1 MLRTIAFFETTKPE
15 EKYLRKALGKK
26 YALSFFE
33 APVQEVPAATFAET
47 DALSV
52 FIYSRVTAEVLAQL
66 PRLKFIAT
74 RSTGFNHIDI
84 DAASKRGIP
93 VSNVPYYGENTVAE
107 HTFALILSLSRNIHK
122 AYVRTS
128 RNDFSLTGL
137 QGFDLKG
144 KTLGVI
150 GAGSIGL
157 HVIRMARGFGLK
169 IIVFDVKQNHF
180 LAETLEYTYVSL
192 DELLKQ
198 SDIIT
203 LHCPS
208 TPQTRGILNMTNIKT
223 VKKGALFINT
233 ARGDLIETAALH
245 YALNT
250 GIFGGAGLDVF
261 EGEELVKDE
270 NQMLSRNVPVEKL
283 QALLQKNILLK
294 MENVI
299 LTPHM
304 AFDSIEAV
312 ERILQTTADNIAAF
326 DRDLR
331 EHVVNGV
338 GQQPQS

>member
-1 MLRTIAFFETTKPE
+1 MLRTIAFFETTRAE
-15 EKYLRKALGKK
+15 EKYLRKALAKK
-26 YALSFFE
+26 YQLSFYD
-33 APVQEVPAATFAET
+33 APVQDVPPGDWV
-47 DALSV
+47 DADVLSV
-52 FIYSRVTAEVLAQL
+52 FIYSRVSAELIARMPKLQLITA
-66 PRLKFIAT
+66 
-74 RSTGFNHIDI
+74 RSTGFNTIDGE
-84 DAASKRGIP
+84 AASKRGIP

-144 KTLGVI
+144 RTLGVI

-157 HVIRMARGFGLK
+157 HVIRMARGFGLN
-169 IIVFDVKQNHF
+169 IIVFDVKHNHF
-180 LAETLEYTYVSL
+180 LAETLEYTYVTL
-192 DELLKQ
+192 DYLLKH

-208 TPQTRGILNMTNIKT
+208 NAHTRGIINMQNIDT

-245 YALNT
+245 HALNS

-270 NQMLSRNVPVEKL
+270 NQMLSRNVPIEKL

-304 AFDSIEAV
+304 AFDSVEAV

-326 DRDLR
+326 DSGTP
-331 EHVVNGV
+331 ENVVNGV
-338 GQQPQS
+338 GGPARL

>member
-1 MLRTIAFFETTKPE
+1 MLRSIVFFETTRTE
-15 EKYLRKALGKK
+15 EKYLRKVLGKK
-26 YALSFFE
+26 YVVAFFD
-33 APVQEVPAATFAET
+33 APIQDVAASEYAHA
-47 DALSV
+47 DVLSV
-52 FIYSRVTAEVLAQL
+52 FIYSRVTAAVIAQMPQLAL
-66 PRLKFIAT
+66 IVT
-74 RSTGFNHIDI
+74 RSTGFNHIDT
-84 DAASKRGIP
+84 DAAATRGIP
-93 VSNVPYYGENTVAE
+93 VANVPYYGENTVAE

-122 AYVRTS
+122 AYVRTI

-169 IIVFDVKQNHF
+169 IIVYDVRQNHF
-180 LAETLEYTYVSL
+180 LAETLDYTYVPL
-192 DELLKQ
+192 EELLKN

-208 TPQTRGILNMTNIKT
+208 TPQTRGILNMGNIER
-223 VKKGALFINT
+223 VKRGALFINT

-245 YALNT
+245 HALNT

-270 NQMLSRNVPVEKL
+270 NQMLTRNVPIEKL

-304 AFDSIEAV
+304 AFDSVEAV

-326 DRDLR
+326 ERNTP
-331 EHVVNGV
+331 ENVVNGV
-338 GQQPQS
+338 GQRAPV